1 MMSTPPEKRM
11 FPPVLADRLSLA
23 LFAVRPLGER
33 ALELVAVYRRN
44 QCAAIAKG
52 GLNADFRGI
61 SNGIPADWFPAI
73 TNLCDA
79 FDELHAYNA
88 DPSRFI
94 SRKVYRAA
102 QAITSSGNKIAGD
115 TDSEIEGE
123 LLIRY
128 FDAPHGTKGEVK
140 KKIAEKYFVSE
151 RHVDSLIRK
160 LKFAIPGLRK

>member
-1 MMSTPPEKRM
+1 MSTPPEQRC
-11 FPPVLADRLSLA
+11 PPVLADRLSLA

-33 ALELVAVYRRN
+33 ALELLAVYRRN

-61 SNGIPADWFPAI
+61 SNGIPADGFPAI

-79 FDELHAYNA
+79 FDELHAYHA

-102 QAITSSGNKIAGD
+102 QAITSSGKKLAGD
-115 TDSEIEGE
+115 TDSEIERE
-123 LLIRY
+123 LLSRY
-128 FDAPHGTKGEVK
+128 LDAPHGKKGEEK
-140 KKIAEKYFVSE
+140 EKIAEKYFVSK
-151 RHVDSLIRK
+151 RHVDSLIRQ
-160 LKFAIPGLRK
+160 LKIAKPGLRK

>member
-1 MMSTPPEKRM
+1 MTAASPVRRR
-11 FPPVLADRLSLA
+11 FPLVLAERLSLA

-94 SRKVYRAA
+94 SRKVYRAV
-102 QAITSSGNKIAGD
+102 QAITSSGQKIAGD
-115 TDSEIEGE
+115 TDSEIESE

-140 KKIAEKYFVSE
+140 KKIAEKHFVSE